1 LFQLKQILHYTLANS
16 TLITRTVEELIHLHF
31 QGLVP
36 TTVFKERL
44 DFDTLENVGLISSRQ
59 QYQGY

>member
-1 LFQLKQILHYTLANS
+1 MFIS
-16 TLITRTVEELIHLHF
+16 RTAHEMIYLHF

-59 QYQGY
+59 QYQGKYVKTKTRLL